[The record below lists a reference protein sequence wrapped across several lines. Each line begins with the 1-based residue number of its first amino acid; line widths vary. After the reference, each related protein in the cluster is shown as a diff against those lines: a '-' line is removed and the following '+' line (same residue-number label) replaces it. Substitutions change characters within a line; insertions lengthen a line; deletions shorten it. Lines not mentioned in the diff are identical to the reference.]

1 MRPVKMFSGR
11 SSVSGNRVNL
21 IYWHVNPYVYDRL
34 CDNEWQGP
42 QEIFVKYVIN
52 APWWEWVK
60 EKDLEV
66 YSDMTHLPMDDM
78 YVYTAYT
85 TMMPQDET
93 FWRLKYEVLHKKD
106 IEL

>member
-1 MRPVKMFSGR
+1 MFSGITLKN
-11 SSVSGNRVNL
+11 GNKVNL
-21 IYWHVNPYVYDRL
+21 LYWHVNPYVYDRL

-52 APWWEWVK
+52 APWWEWIK

-66 YSDMTHLPMDDM
+66 YSDMNHLPLDDM

-85 TMMPQDET
+85 TMIPQDET

>member
-1 MRPVKMFSGR
+1 
-11 SSVSGNRVNL
+11 
-21 IYWHVNPYVYDRL
+21 
-34 CDNEWQGP
+34 
-42 QEIFVKYVIN
+42 
-52 APWWEWVK
+52 VK